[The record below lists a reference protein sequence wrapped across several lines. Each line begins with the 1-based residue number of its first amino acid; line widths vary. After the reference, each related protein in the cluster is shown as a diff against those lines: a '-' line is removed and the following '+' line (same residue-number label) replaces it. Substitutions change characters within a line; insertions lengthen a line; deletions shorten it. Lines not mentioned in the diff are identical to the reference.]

1 MLKRIITG
9 ACYATAITAMFLLR
23 EFVDYRI
30 FPLLLVV
37 FASVGTFELAR
48 ALKGWLVKGNYY
60 CLIIYGIV
68 LVPLYCVL
76 QYLAGGFGFLTAI
89 LSCVCALVFV
99 IYSAVCKKGVKLVL
113 ANALGYLYPAVFILS
128 MLLANDLGQNKG
140 FIALLLPFVV
150 SALSDTFAFFTG
162 SLIGGKKLCPKLSPK
177 KTWSGA
183 IGGTV
188 GGAVGSLIIY
198 FVFNNKIAVN
208 FFSPIVLFIA
218 FGVIASVLT
227 IIGDL
232 FESFIKRKVGIKD
245 MGNILPG
252 HGGVLDRIDGTSF
265 VALFSYLVFL
275 IV

>member
-9 ACYATAITAMFLLR
+9 TCYAVTIAGFFLFR
-23 EFVDYRI
+23 ELVDYRI
-30 FPLLLVV
+30 FPLLLLV
-37 FASVGTFELAR
+37 FSCVGTFELAR
-48 ALKGWLVKGNYY
+48 ALKPYLVKGNYACFIVY
-60 CLIIYGIV
+60 GCL
-68 LVPLYCVL
+68 LVPLYCAL
-76 QYLAGGFGFLTAI
+76 EYIWGLGILTLILTA
-89 LSCVCALVFV
+89 LFALTFV
-99 IYSAVCKKGVKLVL
+99 IYSMVCKKGIKVIL
-113 ANALGYLYPAVFILS
+113 ANALGYFYPAVFVISALF
-128 MLLANDLGQNKG
+128 ANDLGQDKG

-188 GGAVGSLIIY
+188 GGAVGALVIY
-198 FVFNNKIAVN
+198 FVFKAKIAVN
-208 FFSPIVLFIA
+208 FFSPVVLFIA

-232 FESFIKRKVGIKD
+232 FEIFIKRKVGIKD

-265 VALFSYLVFL
+265 VQVFSYLVFL
-275 IV
+275 LV